1 MERVVALIGS
11 PVGQS
16 LSPRM
21 QNAAFAAR
29 GLDWTYVAC
38 EVGAGEVAEAVR
50 GLPRSGSQGRT

>member
-1 MERVVALIGS
+1 VRVVALIGS
-11 PVGQS
+11 PVGRS

-38 EVGAGEVAEAVR
+38 EVA
-50 GLPRSGSQGRT
+50 SGSLEQAI